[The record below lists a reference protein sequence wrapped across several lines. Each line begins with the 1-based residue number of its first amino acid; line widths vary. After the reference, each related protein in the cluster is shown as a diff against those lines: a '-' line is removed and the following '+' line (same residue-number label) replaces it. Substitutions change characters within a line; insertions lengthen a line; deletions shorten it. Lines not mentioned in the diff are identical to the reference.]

1 MEWGGGSSVEGSK
14 PYNTKQGAE
23 DWEPEQ
29 SFTFLLHFYLSRGK
43 TREWKERQGREK
55 IRRGPPHKTKKNVH
69 LYIQANTFT
78 SNKKPSNG
86 KMYTAHAE
94 KKKKLF
100 REKRF

>member
-1 MEWGGGSSVEGSK
+1 MGWGGGSSVEGSK

-55 IRRGPPHKTKKNVH
+55 IRRGPAPPKKN
-69 LYIQANTFT
+69 LTFT
-78 SNKKPSNG
+78 
-86 KMYTAHAE
+86 YTGQYIYV
-94 KKKKLF
+94 K
-100 REKRF
+100 